1 MPSQVDAGRH
11 RRLNSEDRQAVAI
24 EGGQVEVILNG
35 PRRQAR
41 EAVRRATRRS
51 VGFAIIATASLV
63 QSGLSAVLGL
73 WSGYGAWVRVAFA
86 ALAAFMWAATVFLTC
101 EMFSAMK
108 TMEENSGA
116 QNDLD
121 SEHVGGDIALRG
133 V

>member
-11 RRLNSEDRQAVAI
+11 RRLDP
-24 EGGQVEVILNG
+24 EGRRVEVIFSG
-35 PRRQAR
+35 PRQRAR

-51 VGFAIIATASLV
+51 VGFAVIAATSLV
-63 QSGLSAVLGL
+63 QSGLSAALGL
-73 WSGYGAWVRVAFA
+73 WSGYDAWIRIAFGG
-86 ALAAFMWAATVFLTC
+86 LAVFMWAATVFLTC

-121 SEHVGGDIALRG
+121 PEHAGGGIALRS